1 MRRRLKVIPH
11 WTAAL
16 AVGAALSF
24 VPAVAFA
31 TEGFISEAQLSAGNV
46 EDPVKDKVL
55 PNAGQYR
62 YAKEELAAFCHFGP
76 NTYSGWEWG
85 EHYGEQGNKTAIE
98 FMNGLTQMDIEAYV
112 ASIKDAGFKRLIVT
126 AKHHDGFCIWNSPS
140 TTYDMES
147 TTSKIDVLE
156 VLSREC
162 SKQGLDM
169 GLYLSPWDIHDPT
182 YGNKDNNKDNYND
195 FYDKQLREIL
205 GNSKYGRDGKFVEV
219 WMDGAKGTGQDAQVY
234 DFKRF
239 AKTIK
244 DLEGED
250 CVIFQCGLD
259 SDVRWVGNENG
270 LAPDTVWSRVKID
283 DKWNPETSDKMP
295 WQTENNRP
303 IADQNRV
310 HAGDPN
316 GDKWVMS
323 EADARITSGWFWGPN
338 KKTPKSLTEL
348 GNMYF
353 GSVGHG
359 VPFLLNVP
367 LNTSG
372 SVDVEIKR
380 RVDEFGA
387 IVRQSFQS
395 DLTRAD
401 EKTGRKAAT
410 AEATSAW
417 RDAREFGPEKV
428 LDGDDATYWSAKSG
442 AGTQALLINLPAAQ
456 TFDVVSFEEPIQ
468 NGQRINS
475 FKVLFRN
482 GNGAWEEF
490 GKGGTVGAKR
500 LVRGPKVTAAQVKIE
515 VTTHDGTSV
524 PQLSEVGLFKVAK
537 PFETPSPVPEGME
550 TRDNEQMATKGTW
563 HKESGTQFVSNT
575 GMWTDEKG
583 ASAEFE
589 FTGTRFSII
598 GTKDP
603 GHGDM
608 DVYIDGKLVETV
620 STKGSPRSTKATLY
634 TSDTLVNAMHA
645 VKIVAKAGGKGNAV
659 GIDAAAIL
667 DNGEVGML
675 DFDETAI
682 SMDEE
687 STYELGITRAGG
699 SKGALDVTVN
709 FEPGSAVQGDFDTN
723 AKQVHFADGETHK
736 TVTVRTK
743 RNADGA
749 GAGQNGQFAVTMTVN
764 SPKELVLGNSSVTTV
779 TIIDRET
786 NYTKAKLDE
795 AIKKAKQK
803 PANAGNA
810 TIESSS
816 RFSRALLNAEFVAAQ
831 DNPSADAIYD
841 AMRALREATEGV
853 EPRKTLYSEQDPFA
867 FPAVVGQTMT
877 MEGELGTLKDD
888 KTSDPTWPLSVREYA
903 DASGGKVVDSIA
915 QNDTVTVPFKAER
928 AGTYRVVL
936 RYMSGSGGNKLVWA
950 DGDAEDPIIE
960 AGEQSAGN
968 SDESAFKTVE
978 FTFRVKRPGVSKL
991 VFTGPSEK
999 SPRIDK
1005 LDITLTGEG
1014 LTSFGAVGLAGAGG
1028 TIAPEG
1034 FVQPT
1039 AEKPV
1044 EFTVV
1049 PSEGYRIISVTKG
1062 GRPVE
1067 VADAI
1072 APVGVT
1078 VTAEETAASDI
1089 EVKAFFEKISA
1100 PKPDPDPAPKPDPAP
1115 QPQPEPTPQP
1125 QPEPQPDPAPQPQPE
1140 PQPDPTPQPQ
1150 PKPDSN
1156 SVPMAPLGPT
1166 VPAAPAQKPT
1176 KPAES
1181 RDDLPKTGDPAAVAS
1196 LAAIGSAALASLGAF
1211 MRRKNR

>member
-1 MRRRLKVIPH
+1 MRRHLKVIPH

-24 VPAVAFA
+24 APAVAFA
-31 TEGFISEAQLSAGNV
+31 TEGFVGTSDLAAGDV
-46 EDPVKDKVL
+46 QDPAKDSVL

-76 NTYSGWEWG
+76 NTYSGVEWG
-85 EHYGEQGNKTAIE
+85 TDYGTKMQSATEY
-98 FMNGLTQMDIEAYV
+98 MNQLTSMDVDGYV
-112 ASIKDAGFKRLIVT
+112 KSIKDAGFKRLIVT
-126 AKHHDGFCIWNSPS
+126 AKHHDGFCIWDSPS
-140 TTYDMES
+140 TDYDMGS

-156 VLSREC
+156 ELSKACTKYE
-162 SKQGLDM
+162 LDM
-169 GLYLSPWDIHDPT
+169 GLYLSPWDIHDKS
-182 YGNKDNNKDNYND
+182 YGSSDGDAENYND

-205 GNSKYGRDGKFVEV
+205 GNEKYGRNGKFVEV

-244 DLEGED
+244 ELEGND

-283 DKWNPETSDKMP
+283 DKWDPKTSDKMP
-295 WQTENNRP
+295 WQTEGNRP
-303 IADQNRV
+303 IKDQNRV
-310 HAGDPN
+310 HAGDPD

-372 SVDVEIKR
+372 SVDAEIKQ
-380 RVDEFGA
+380 RVDEFGDA
-387 IVRQSFQS
+387 VKQSFQS

-401 EKTGRKAAT
+401 DRSGRQVAT
-410 AEATSAW
+410 AEATSVW
-417 RDAREFGPEKV
+417 KNSQEFGPAKA
-428 LDGDDATYWSAKSG
+428 LDGKDDTYWSAEDGNGAKS
-442 AGTQALLINLPAAQ
+442 LLIKLPKAQ

-468 NGQRINS
+468 NGQHIKS
-475 FKVLFRN
+475 FTVSYRN
-482 GNGAWEEF
+482 GDGKWEEF

-500 LVRGPKVTAAQVKIE
+500 LVRGPKVTATEVKIE
-515 VTTHDGTSV
+515 VTTHDNTI
-524 PQLSEVGLFKVAK
+524 PQLSEVGLFKAAK

-550 TRDNEQMATKGTW
+550 TKDNEQMTTSGNW

-575 GMWTDEKG
+575 GMWTNEKG

-608 DVYIDGKLVETV
+608 EVYIDGKLAETV
-620 STKGSPRSTKATLY
+620 STKGSSRNTKATLY
-634 TSDTLVNAMHA
+634 TSDTLANAKHT
-645 VKIVAKAGGKGNAV
+645 VKIVAKAGGNGNAV

-667 DNGEVGML
+667 NNGEVGML

-709 FEPGSAVQGDFDTN
+709 LEPGSAVQGDFDTN
-723 AKQVHFADGETHK
+723 ARQVHFADGETHK

-749 GAGQNGQFAVTMTVN
+749 GAGQNGQFTVTMTVN

-786 NYTKAKLDE
+786 NYTKAKLNE
-795 AIKKAKQK
+795 AIKKAKQN

-810 TIESSS
+810 TPESASK
-816 RFSRALLNAEFVAAQ
+816 FSKALLNAEFVAAQ
-831 DNPSADAIYD
+831 ESPSADAIYD
-841 AMRALREATEGV
+841 AMKALREATEGI
-853 EPRKTLYSEQDPFA
+853 EFRKDLYSEESPFV
-867 FPAVVGQTMT
+867 FPSVVGQTMT

-888 KTSDPTWPLSVREYA
+888 TTSDPNWPLTLKEFA
-903 DASGGKVVDSIA
+903 EASGGKVVDSIA
-915 QNDTVTVPFKAER
+915 QNDTVTIPFKAER
-928 AGTYRVVL
+928 AGTYKVVL
-936 RYMSGSGGNKLVWA
+936 RYMSGSAANKLVWA
-950 DGDAEDPIIE
+950 DENTAGPIIE
-960 AGEQSAGN
+960 AGEQAAGN
-968 SDESAFKTVE
+968 TDGNAFKTAE
-978 FTFRVKRPGVSKL
+978 FTFKVKKPGVSKL
-991 VFTGPSEK
+991 VFTGPAEK

-1005 LDITLTGEG
+1005 LDITLTGDG
-1014 LTSFGAVGLAGAGG
+1014 LTSFGAVGLAGTGG

-1034 FVQPT
+1034 FVSPT
-1039 AEKPV
+1039 AEQPV
-1044 EFTVV
+1044 EFTIA
-1049 PSEGYRIISVTKG
+1049 PSEGYRILSVTKG
-1062 GRPVE
+1062 GQPVE
-1067 VADAI
+1067 VPDPTAPMKVAVAAD
-1072 APVGVT
+1072 
-1078 VTAEETAASDI
+1078 ETASADV
-1089 EVKAFFEKISA
+1089 EVKAFFEKA
-1100 PKPDPDPAPKPDPAP
+1100 PAPQPDPDP
-1115 QPQPEPTPQP
+1115 QPQPD
-1125 QPEPQPDPAPQPQPE
+1125 PEPQPDP
-1140 PQPDPTPQPQ
+1140 D
-1150 PKPDSN
+1150 
-1156 SVPMAPLGPT
+1156 SVPMTPLEPATPVAPE
-1166 VPAAPAQKPT
+1166 QKPA
-1176 KPAES
+1176 KPAKPNGG
-1181 RDDLPKTGDPAAVAS
+1181 LPQTGDPVGIAALLASASAAVGV
-1196 LAAIGSAALASLGAF
+1196 LGAAI
-1211 MRRKNR
+1211 RRKR